1 MRQLPHLLTLARLV
15 CSPLIA
21 WLILHARFR
30 EALAVTVFAGLTDWF
45 DGFAARRLGATGGLG
60 AILDPLADK
69 LLLLTLFLALAIA
82 GLISTLLLFLVL
94 GRDLVIVLGALLI
107 RLFRIVR
114 QFLPSTL

>member
-1 MRQLPHLLTLARLV
+1 LRQLPHLLTLARLV